1 MNWDNLRHNKCP
13 DCTNELMLG
22 DRISKCSSCTFRIR
36 TNKLEE
42 LKKPKEESASY
53 KAAVA
58 RNKAINRRAKEAK
71 KRRIL
76 AREIQN
82 KERLDNLR
90 RMLAKGLLSQ
100 EDYNK
105 KILT

>member
-1 MNWDNLRHNKCP
+1 MNWDNLRQDRCP
-13 DCTNELMLG
+13 ECASELELSE
-22 DRISKCSSCTFRIR
+22 RICKCSSCTFRIR

-58 RNKAINRRAKEAK
+58 RNKAINKRAKEAK